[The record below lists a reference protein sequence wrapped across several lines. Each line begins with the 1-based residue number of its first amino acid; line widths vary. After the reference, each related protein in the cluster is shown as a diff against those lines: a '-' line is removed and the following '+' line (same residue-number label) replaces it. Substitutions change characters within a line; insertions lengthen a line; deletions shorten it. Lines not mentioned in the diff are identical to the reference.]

1 MSHLHQPVS
10 QKGINS
16 MSQTFFLSDMTSKGL
31 KDTVTI
37 TGENLWDALASRGP
51 ADIFLNLK
59 DNPKRIIDR
68 AYVYKYA
75 GDLCLTVYIR
85 ESANSLPNVHT
96 ATIIANNEKLAFDD
110 IVKMTEG
117 AASGLSAG
125 AFILP
130 WEDYEAGIKSLD
142 RRLVDPMEQIGR
154 VLGLAENLT
163 RFFSDTSTETPAYR
177 SWARYTYPNHG
188 PETMDIEILRE
199 EWFLKSYILDSSLRL
214 LVAHI
219 HTNDRLANALLGK
232 YVDTVTELTN
242 HFLYNGGL
250 GELPLNLTDTN
261 APFERY
267 MVDNYFYHIR
277 KVTAMNFFRAKAGMT
292 FENLA
297 KETGLSLSQLKQY
310 ETAPGSTLGRARPA
324 TLKKL
329 AQALNISIS
338 DIVVN
343 NKPVMRFPA

>member
-1 MSHLHQPVS
+1 M
-10 QKGINS
+10 N
-16 MSQTFFLSDMTSKGL
+16 QTYFLSDMASKGL
-31 KDTVTI
+31 KDTVAI
-37 TGENLWDALASRGP
+37 TGENLWDALTSRSP
-51 ADIFLNLK
+51 ADIFSNLK
-59 DNPKRIIDR
+59 DNPESIIDR

-75 GDLCLTVYIR
+75 GDLCLTVYVR
-85 ESANSLPNVHT
+85 ETANSLPNIHT
-96 ATIIANNEKLAFDD
+96 ATIITNNEKLTFDD
-110 IVKMTEG
+110 RVRLVEG

-142 RRLVDPMEQIGR
+142 RRLIDPMEQIGR

-177 SWARYTYPNHG
+177 SWARYTHPNHG
-188 PETMDIEILRE
+188 LESMDIEILRE
-199 EWFLKSYILDSSLRL
+199 EWFAKSYILDSSLRL

-242 HFLYNGGL
+242 HFLYDGGL
-250 GELPLNLTDTN
+250 GELPLNLTDTT

-277 KVTAMNFFRAKAGMT
+277 KVTAMSFFRAKVGMT
-292 FENLA
+292 FESMA

-310 ETAPGSTLGRARPA
+310 EAAPGSTLGRARPA
-324 TLKKL
+324 TLEKL
-329 AQALNISIS
+329 AQALNVNIS
-338 DIVVN
+338 DIIIN